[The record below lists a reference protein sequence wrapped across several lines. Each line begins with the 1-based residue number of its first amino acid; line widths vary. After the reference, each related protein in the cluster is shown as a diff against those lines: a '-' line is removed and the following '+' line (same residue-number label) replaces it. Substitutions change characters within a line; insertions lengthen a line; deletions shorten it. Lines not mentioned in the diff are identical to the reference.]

1 MQSCSNA
8 DAPAGP
14 QEHFP
19 DLAVARPALSE
30 RLRAE
35 GSRSRALLLPRR
47 AQEEHL
53 NGATRGLASPQARR
67 NDPRVVH
74 DHDVGRLQVFGEIAK
89 DAVLQPAGGSIDHE
103 ESRRITR
110 LGRMLGDQVWGQRV
124 IEVGEFH
131 TGDYGTREWGLG
143 TGNYNAAR
151 PVSSPV
157 PSPKSPV
164 PPFSLLGLDVDPRVV
179 IPEDFLIGP
188 SRARHPTRAPLA
200 QTDAVTG
207 PAAEE
212 LHDRLLVWGEPHD
225 EEQPVVEFLGRG
237 SGHGVGLSQWGA
249 RGMAGAGRTYQE
261 ILRYYYTG
269 IDVETK

>member
-1 MQSCSNA
+1 MQSYSNA

-47 AQEEHL
+47 AQEEHF

-110 LGRMLGDQVWGQRV
+110 LDRMLGDQVWGQRV

-131 TGDYGTREWGLG
+131 AKSTQSSQSAQSFSVSCNSQGRVDWVDWEDREDW
-143 TGNYNAAR
+143 
-151 PVSSPV
+151 
-157 PSPKSPV
+157 
-164 PPFSLLGLDVDPRVV
+164 
-179 IPEDFLIGP
+179 
-188 SRARHPTRAPLA
+188 
-200 QTDAVTG
+200 
-207 PAAEE
+207 
-212 LHDRLLVWGEPHD
+212 
-225 EEQPVVEFLGRG
+225 
-237 SGHGVGLSQWGA
+237 
-249 RGMAGAGRTYQE
+249 
-261 ILRYYYTG
+261 
-269 IDVETK
+269 

>member
-14 QEHFP
+14 QEDFP
-19 DLAVARPALSE
+19 DVAVAR
-30 RLRAE
+30 RC
-35 GSRSRALLLPRR
+35 SRALLAPGR
-47 AQEEHL
+47 AQEQHL

-110 LGRMLGDQVWGQRV
+110 LDRMLGDQVWGQRV

-143 TGNYNAAR
+143 TSNYNAAR

-157 PSPKSPV
+157 PSPAVFPTWSRRRSPC
-164 PPFSLLGLDVDPRVV
+164 SN
-179 IPEDFLIGP
+179 
-188 SRARHPTRAPLA
+188 T
-200 QTDAVTG
+200 
-207 PAAEE
+207 
-212 LHDRLLVWGEPHD
+212 
-225 EEQPVVEFLGRG
+225 
-237 SGHGVGLSQWGA
+237 
-249 RGMAGAGRTYQE
+249 
-261 ILRYYYTG
+261 
-269 IDVETK
+269 

>member
-19 DLAVARPALSE
+19 DVAVARPALSE

-53 NGATRGLASPQARR
+53 NGATRRLASPQARR

-89 DAVLQPAGGSIDHE
+89 DAVLQPAGGTIDPE

-110 LGRMLGDQVWGQRV
+110 LYRMLGNQSGWESVV
-124 IEVGEFH
+124 KVGAFH
-131 TGDYGTREWGLG
+131 QQEASRPTVSTRSSRAPTVL
-143 TGNYNAAR
+143 NAA
-151 PVSSPV
+151 
-157 PSPKSPV
+157 
-164 PPFSLLGLDVDPRVV
+164 
-179 IPEDFLIGP
+179 
-188 SRARHPTRAPLA
+188 
-200 QTDAVTG
+200 
-207 PAAEE
+207 
-212 LHDRLLVWGEPHD
+212 
-225 EEQPVVEFLGRG
+225 
-237 SGHGVGLSQWGA
+237 
-249 RGMAGAGRTYQE
+249 
-261 ILRYYYTG
+261 
-269 IDVETK
+269 